1 MALIPKE
8 WKDGWKTSFSEVPP
22 TPDKWVEAVLPLFGQ
37 NNLISKI
44 RPKYQT
50 STLIQKKDFTRE
62 KKKRKETPGP

>member
-22 TPDKWVEAVLPLFGQ
+22 TSDKWVEAVLPVFGQ

-50 STLIQKKDFTRE
+50 SIPLIRKKPYSE
-62 KKKRKETPGP
+62 KIKFKISPK

>member
-22 TPDKWVEAVLPLFGQ
+22 TSDKWVEATLPVFGQ

-50 STLIQKKDFTRE
+50 SIPLQKKSLTQ
-62 KKKRKETPGP
+62 KK